1 MGLKWDIDHMQKG
14 FFINEF
20 GEILEVK
27 NVYENNKISIEKIQI
42 GEKIYSVDNYK
53 NYFDYNTSFDDI
65 QFSSPEQRDL
75 KMEKILYE
83 LAEIKA
89 IDTSFYSKKKLKSGE
104 EKTYFCERKTSLAN
118 TFFFY
123 HKNTVD
129 HPHFH
134 INLPKNIP
142 LGKDCLKLRKE
153 LNKVFVKNNI
163 VPNCEILVEKN
174 NIGEGKYEIREF
186 QQVKKTL
193 EKISW
198 LYRQAESKVT
208 NPKMSISEFLNNKKI
223 IYKGVEIYQAN
234 HCYFTIQ
241 KNKSFTMSKLMLRG
255 KNKGKIEEIKVHSLQ
270 ETFEKYVS
278 FANRA
283 GSGQFLKE
291 LIERVEMFEN
301 IEIDKKY
308 LEKYE
313 KIDFSNEKAALKT
326 LLSNIENG
334 NKLSP
339 DYKEFWRENINSE
352 IGNKKELAEGIAEL
366 YKFRKNNIINFDKQK
381 LITSYNKCVEKLEKK
396 YADEIIL
403 KKFEEYLSKEKISEN
418 GVLEELK
425 NEFKI
430 KNAYLKKIDEKQ
442 CLICDKQ
449 IIDISFV
456 LKNYS
461 IKYKMD
467 FKTAYQIIKY
477 NQIEKITLE
486 DIENIELRE
495 ISEIVLDKVIQE
507 NKKEIIENCDTLNLK
522 SDITAIIS
530 DNQHW
535 LIEMFTDTLA
545 SGLEAILECFKAVLG
560 YFKENINFS
569 EFEEEKIKKLSEEM
583 VDDFDFDVFR
593 DERNELQ

>member
-1 MGLKWDIDHMQKG
+1 
-14 FFINEF
+14 
-20 GEILEVK
+20 
-27 NVYENNKISIEKIQI
+27 
-42 GEKIYSVDNYK
+42 
-53 NYFDYNTSFDDI
+53 
-65 QFSSPEQRDL
+65 
-75 KMEKILYE
+75 
-83 LAEIKA
+83 
-89 IDTSFYSKKKLKSGE
+89 
-104 EKTYFCERKTSLAN
+104 
-118 TFFFY
+118 
-123 HKNTVD
+123 
-129 HPHFH
+129 
-134 INLPKNIP
+134 
-142 LGKDCLKLRKE
+142 
-153 LNKVFVKNNI
+153 
-163 VPNCEILVEKN
+163 
-174 NIGEGKYEIREF
+174 
-186 QQVKKTL
+186 
-193 EKISW
+193 
-198 LYRQAESKVT
+198 
-208 NPKMSISEFLNNKKI
+208 MSISEFLNTKKI

-381 LITSYNKCVEKLEKK
+381 LIKSYNKCVEKLEKK
-396 YADEIIL
+396 YDDEMIL

-418 GVLEELK
+418 GVLEKLK

-477 NQIEKITLE
+477 NQIAKITLE
-486 DIENIELRE
+486 DIDNIELRE

-522 SDITAIIS
+522 SDITAVVNTHEDS
-530 DNQHW
+530 
-535 LIEMFTDTLA
+535 LIYSFSESVE
-545 SGLEAILECFKAVLG
+545 SGLKAVLACFKAVL
-560 YFKENINFS
+560 NFVLD
-569 EFEEEKIKKLSEEM
+569 KLK
-583 VDDFDFDVFR
+583 FDFYEIEEIEEIVDNMISETKSGF
-593 DERNELQ
+593 DEKTEKSEIF

>member
-104 EKTYFCERKTSLAN
+104 EKTYFFERKTSLAN

-123 HKNTVD
+123 HNNTVD

-381 LITSYNKCVEKLEKK
+381 LIKSYNKCVEKLEKK
-396 YADEIIL
+396 YDDEMIL

-522 SDITAIIS
+522 SDITAIINTNEDS
-530 DNQHW
+530 
-535 LIEMFTDTLA
+535 LIYSFAESVE
-545 SGLEAILECFKAVLG
+545 SGLKAVLAC
-560 YFKENINFS
+560 FEAVLNFVLD
-569 EFEEEKIKKLSEEM
+569 KLK
-583 VDDFDFDVFR
+583 FDFDEIEEIV
-593 DERNELQ
+593 DNMISKIEEIEEKSEMS

>member
-1 MGLKWDIDHMQKG
+1 MGLKWDIDHMKKG

-123 HKNTVD
+123 HNNTVD

-208 NPKMSISEFLNNKKI
+208 NPHMTSEKFLESKKFM
-223 IYKGVEIYQAN
+223 YKGIEIYQAN

-381 LITSYNKCVEKLEKK
+381 LIKSYNKCVEKLEKK
-396 YADEIIL
+396 YDDEMIL

-522 SDITAIIS
+522 SDITAIINTNEDS
-530 DNQHW
+530 
-535 LIEMFTDTLA
+535 LIYSFAESVE
-545 SGLEAILECFKAVLG
+545 SGLKAVLAC
-560 YFKENINFS
+560 FEAVLNFVLD
-569 EFEEEKIKKLSEEM
+569 KLK
-583 VDDFDFDVFR
+583 FDFDEIEEIV
-593 DERNELQ
+593 DNMISKIEEIEEKNEIF

>member
-1 MGLKWDIDHMQKG
+1 MGIKWDIDHMKKG

-123 HKNTVD
+123 HNNTVD

-255 KNKGKIEEIKVHSLQ
+255 KNKGKIEEIKVHSIQ
-270 ETFEKYVS
+270 ETLEKYVS

-381 LITSYNKCVEKLEKK
+381 LIKSYNKCVEKLEKK
-396 YADEIIL
+396 YDDEMIL

-522 SDITAIIS
+522 SDITAIINTNEDS
-530 DNQHW
+530 
-535 LIEMFTDTLA
+535 LIYSFAESVE
-545 SGLEAILECFKAVLG
+545 SGLKAVLAC
-560 YFKENINFS
+560 FEAVLNFVLD
-569 EFEEEKIKKLSEEM
+569 KLK
-583 VDDFDFDVFR
+583 FDFDEIEEIV
-593 DERNELQ
+593 DNMISKIEEIEEKSEMS

>member
-1 MGLKWDIDHMQKG
+1 MGLKWDIDHMKKG

-104 EKTYFCERKTSLAN
+104 EKTYFFERKTSLAN

-123 HKNTVD
+123 HNNTVD

-381 LITSYNKCVEKLEKK
+381 LIKSYNKCVEKLEKK
-396 YADEIIL
+396 YDDEMIL

-522 SDITAIIS
+522 SDITAIINTNEDS
-530 DNQHW
+530 
-535 LIEMFTDTLA
+535 LIYSFAESVE
-545 SGLEAILECFKAVLG
+545 SGLKAVLAC
-560 YFKENINFS
+560 FEAVLNFVLD
-569 EFEEEKIKKLSEEM
+569 KLK
-583 VDDFDFDVFR
+583 FDFDEIEEIV
-593 DERNELQ
+593 DNMISKIEEIEEKSEMS

>member
-313 KIDFSNEKAALKT
+313 KIDFSDKKEMLKT
-326 LLSNIENG
+326 LAK
-334 NKLSP
+334 KLISGEKISQ
-339 DYKEFWRENINSE
+339 DYKNFWRENINSDVLE
-352 IGNKKELAEGIAEL
+352 NRIVAEGIQKL
-366 YKFRKNNIINFDKQK
+366 YKFRKNNLF
-381 LITSYNKCVEKLEKK
+381 TYE
-396 YADEIIL
+396 
-403 KKFEEYLSKEKISEN
+403 
-418 GVLEELK
+418 
-425 NEFKI
+425 
-430 KNAYLKKIDEKQ
+430 
-442 CLICDKQ
+442 
-449 IIDISFV
+449 
-456 LKNYS
+456 
-461 IKYKMD
+461 
-467 FKTAYQIIKY
+467 
-477 NQIEKITLE
+477 
-486 DIENIELRE
+486 
-495 ISEIVLDKVIQE
+495 
-507 NKKEIIENCDTLNLK
+507 KKEITKAFYEIIEKVETNSERTKKYLK
-522 SDITAIIS
+522 SLKIMFAKKK
-530 DNQHW
+530 NQ
-535 LIEMFTDTLA
+535 
-545 SGLEAILECFKAVLG
+545 
-560 YFKENINFS
+560 
-569 EFEEEKIKKLSEEM
+569 KKML
-583 VDDFDFDVFR
+583 
-593 DERNELQ
+593 

>member
-1 MGLKWDIDHMQKG
+1 M
-14 FFINEF
+14 
-20 GEILEVK
+20 
-27 NVYENNKISIEKIQI
+27 
-42 GEKIYSVDNYK
+42 
-53 NYFDYNTSFDDI
+53 
-65 QFSSPEQRDL
+65 
-75 KMEKILYE
+75 
-83 LAEIKA
+83 
-89 IDTSFYSKKKLKSGE
+89 
-104 EKTYFCERKTSLAN
+104 
-118 TFFFY
+118 
-123 HKNTVD
+123 
-129 HPHFH
+129 
-134 INLPKNIP
+134 
-142 LGKDCLKLRKE
+142 
-153 LNKVFVKNNI
+153 
-163 VPNCEILVEKN
+163 
-174 NIGEGKYEIREF
+174 
-186 QQVKKTL
+186 
-193 EKISW
+193 
-198 LYRQAESKVT
+198 
-208 NPKMSISEFLNNKKI
+208 
-223 IYKGVEIYQAN
+223 
-234 HCYFTIQ
+234 
-241 KNKSFTMSKLMLRG
+241 
-255 KNKGKIEEIKVHSLQ
+255 
-270 ETFEKYVS
+270 
-278 FANRA
+278 
-283 GSGQFLKE
+283 
-291 LIERVEMFEN
+291 
-301 IEIDKKY
+301 
-308 LEKYE
+308 
-313 KIDFSNEKAALKT
+313 
-326 LLSNIENG
+326 
-334 NKLSP
+334 
-339 DYKEFWRENINSE
+339 
-352 IGNKKELAEGIAEL
+352 
-366 YKFRKNNIINFDKQK
+366 
-381 LITSYNKCVEKLEKK
+381 
-396 YADEIIL
+396 IL

-530 DNQHW
+530 DNQRW
-535 LIEMFTDTLA
+535 LVEMFTDTLV